1 MTASANKVFSYSFH
15 PVFFFPFYK
24 GSATFHAS
32 VMDVTGDFEITE
44 SGGLVAS
51 GKISVATD
59 PVVPSVAKQ
68 TSSEGS
74 ASSLDLDLTM
84 ADVYKELRLRGYDY
98 GSTFR
103 GVLSASSTG
112 VSLFRHTNLTFLPV
126 IVFTYMV
133 FLCCDTADA

>member
-1 MTASANKVFSYSFH
+1 
-15 PVFFFPFYK
+15 
-24 GSATFHAS
+24 
-32 VMDVTGDFEITE
+32 MDVTGDFEITE
-44 SGGLVAS
+44 SGNLVAS

-98 GSTFR
+98 GPTFR
-103 GVLSASSTG
+103 GVLCASSTG
-112 VSLFRHTNLTFLPV
+112 VSLFRHTNFTFLPV